1 MSKPDPV
8 KTLQIV
14 RELSHGRGLN
24 FCKLLEL
31 HGIAEADHPAYM
43 KRAESMGHAAIQLC
57 HAYMQQVGEKDK
69 HLFVAIA
76 TGMAM
81 DAALHSMISKEESDA
96 IAAADIQALYAQSD
110 STESH

>member
-8 KTLQIV
+8 KTLGIV
-14 RELSHGRGLN
+14 RELSHGQGLN

-31 HGIAEADHPAYM
+31 HGIPEADHPAYM
-43 KRAESMGHAAIQLC
+43 KRAESMGHAAIKLC
-57 HAYMQQVGEKDK
+57 QAYMQQVGEKDK

-81 DAALHSMISKEESDA
+81 DGALHSLISKEESEA
-96 IAAADIQALYAQSD
+96 IIAADHQALYAQG
-110 STESH
+110 ESANQH